1 MNMGKELSN
10 GKMDKEAIK
19 HTIQTKYLNSY
30 KVIVAGGRD
39 FDNYEFLKE
48 KLDEISKMAQE
59 KIREITN
66 SQELNDLKV
75 KVLGK
80 KGELTEILKGMG
92 QIAAEQRPV
101 VGSMINNVRKEIEEL
116 ISNKEEEFKQKELK
130 EKLEK
135 EKIDVTLPA
144 KKVKRGSKHPL
155 NRIIEEVEDLFVSM
169 GYDVVS
175 GPELETDE
183 YCFERLNLPKGHPA
197 RDMQDSFY
205 ITEEYLLRTQTSAVQ
220 ARTMM
225 ANEEKS
231 PIRVI
236 CPGKTYRKEDDATHS
251 HQFNQVEGLVIDK
264 NITFADLKGTLEV
277 FMKHMLGENTEL
289 RFRPSY
295 FPFTEPSYE
304 VDVTCFKCGGKGCN
318 LCKQTGWIELL
329 GSGMVHPNVLKMNGY
344 DPEKYSGFAFGTG
357 LDRLAMFKYGITDMR
372 LLYTNDVR
380 FLSQFDRKD

>member
-1 MNMGKELSN
+1 MKERL
-10 GKMDKEAIK
+10 E
-19 HTIQTKYLNSY
+19 
-30 KVIVAGGRD
+30 
-39 FDNYEFLKE
+39 
-48 KLDEISKMAQE
+48 EISKMTKE
-59 KIREITN
+59 KVEQITT
-66 SQELNDLKV
+66 SQELKELKELKA

-80 KGELTEILKGMG
+80 KSELTEILRGMG

-101 VGSMINNVRKEIEEL
+101 VGELVNKVRTEIEEM
-116 ISNKEEEFKQKELK
+116 IDSKEKEFEEAELK
-130 EKLEK
+130 RKVEA
-135 EKIDVTLPA
+135 EKIDITLPA
-144 KKVKRGSKHPL
+144 TRIKRGSTHPL
-155 NRIIEEVEDLFVSM
+155 NRIIEDVEDLFVSM
-169 GYDVVS
+169 GYDVIT

-183 YCFERLNLPKGHPA
+183 YCFERLNLPKDHPA

-205 ITEEYLLRTQTSAVQ
+205 ITTEYLLRTQTSSVQ

-225 ANEEKS
+225 ANIEKT
-231 PIRVI
+231 PIRMI

-251 HQFNQVEGLVIDK
+251 HQFNQVEGLVVDK
-264 NITFADLKGTLEV
+264 DISFANLKGTLEV
-277 FMKHMLGENTEL
+277 FVKRLLGEKTQL

-304 VDVTCFKCGGKGCN
+304 VDATCFKCGGKGCN

-344 DPEKYSGFAFGTG
+344 DPDVYSGFAFGTG